1 MATLLILGA
10 KPDPALPPGSAYDE
24 IACANASGF
33 SAARYGL
40 PVPSYTLV
48 TANLTSGGE
57 SGRQSLQALGGLST
71 GTVYFVPGLPL
82 LRGVLLGR
90 FLKAMQGRRASPAE
104 MQHIL
109 RMVSF
114 RYERFVVHEYSEYLA
129 MVARLCDSDPMIA
142 QLMRQKRPSTGVLAL
157 AVGSASRRYDRYIL
171 SGFSFELSHAYA
183 NNPQIEERGTLVSKH
198 IETDVAVL
206 RYLRQKNDN
215 LFTTE
220 RVVSETVGLPLIE
233 AARLTPR

>member
-1 MATLLILGA
+1 
-10 KPDPALPPGSAYDE
+10 
-24 IACANASGF
+24 
-33 SAARYGL
+33 
-40 PVPSYTLV
+40 
-48 TANLTSGGE
+48 
-57 SGRQSLQALGGLST
+57 
-71 GTVYFVPGLPL
+71 
-82 LRGVLLGR
+82 
-90 FLKAMQGRRASPAE
+90 
-104 MQHIL
+104 
-109 RMVSF
+109 
-114 RYERFVVHEYSEYLA
+114 

-183 NNPQIEERGTLVSKH
+183 DNPQIEERGTLVSKH

-206 RYLRQKNDN
+206 RYLAQKNDN